1 MCEHERKDKTG
12 GQKSPG
18 RTRRTGQWD
27 NTASIGQ
34 LGQESRDRTAE
45 EDVKTAQPEQEREDR
60 TQPEHD
66 SID

>member
-1 MCEHERKDKTG
+1 MCEHDRKDKTG

-18 RTRRTGQWD
+18 G
-27 NTASIGQ
+27 
-34 LGQESRDRTAE
+34 DRTAE